1 MTINRIEV
9 FSELFM
15 VTFVALSQI
24 VIFNKAGRVALRAD
38 LTNYEIDAGHHILTV
53 SFAIFPRLEWSDRY
67 FDIF

>member
-15 VTFVALSQI
+15 VTFVALSHI

-38 LTNYEIDAGHHILTV
+38 LTNYEIDIGHHILIV